1 MFGTK
6 EWLALLLLISVPIAI
21 SVITIVID
29 RLAPPIIK
37 KEINIFYVN
46 KIKYLYRRISFEKE
60 AQILIPQR
68 KNEIIIRGCERW
80 VKHWLDKAG
89 IINDSLRKELL
100 DYCNNYSF
108 DDDNCK
114 ELENLGWVVDRE
126 DLNKR

>member
-60 AQILIPQR
+60 AQILIFMLLF
-68 KNEIIIRGCERW
+68 K
-80 VKHWLDKAG
+80 
-89 IINDSLRKELL
+89 SLMLIQ
-100 DYCNNYSF
+100 F
-108 DDDNCK
+108 
-114 ELENLGWVVDRE
+114 
-126 DLNKR
+126 